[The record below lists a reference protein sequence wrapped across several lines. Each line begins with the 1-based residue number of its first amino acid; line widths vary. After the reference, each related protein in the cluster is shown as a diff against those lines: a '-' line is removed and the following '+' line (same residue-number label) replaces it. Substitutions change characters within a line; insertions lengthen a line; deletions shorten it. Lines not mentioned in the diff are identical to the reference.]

1 VILQGG
7 LKGFY
12 CVKIKKYLNM
22 NLLEKFNQSKARKEL
37 PKFKVGDTVRV
48 FYKIKE
54 GDKERLQSFEGL
66 VIARKHGKSV
76 GATFTV
82 RKVVDGIGVERIF
95 PIHSSKIGR
104 VEIVKTSKVRRAKIY
119 FVRQKSKK
127 MKTVVAV
134 GKEKTGIDKK
144 EAPDA
149 TEGE

>member
-1 VILQGG
+1 
-7 LKGFY
+7 
-12 CVKIKKYLNM
+12 M
-22 NLLEKFNQSKARKEL
+22 NLLEKFNQDRTRKEL
-37 PKFKVGDTVRV
+37 PKFKVGDTIRV

-66 VIARKHGKSV
+66 VIARKHGKGI

-95 PIHSSKIGR
+95 PIHSSKIGK

-134 GKEKTGIDKK
+134 GKEKTGADKK
-144 EAPDA
+144 EVPDT
-149 TEGE
+149 TENE

>member
-1 VILQGG
+1 
-7 LKGFY
+7 
-12 CVKIKKYLNM
+12 M
-22 NLLEKFNQSKARKEL
+22 NLLEKFNQDKARKEL
-37 PKFKVGDTVRV
+37 PKFKVGDTIRV

-95 PIHSSKIGR
+95 PIHSSKIGK

-134 GKEKTGIDKK
+134 GKEKVVADKK
-144 EAPDA
+144 EVPDA
-149 TEGE
+149 TKNE

>member
-1 VILQGG
+1 MDLLQ
-7 LKGFY
+7 
-12 CVKIKKYLNM
+12 
-22 NLLEKFNQSKARKEL
+22 KFNQDRVRKEL
-37 PKFKVGDTVRV
+37 PKFKVGNTIRV

-76 GATFTV
+76 GGTFTV

-95 PIHSSKIGR
+95 PIHSSKIGK

-127 MKTVVAV
+127 MKTLVTTGTEKEVV
-134 GKEKTGIDKK
+134 ETTNSDSDKT
-144 EAPDA
+144 E
-149 TEGE
+149 TE

>member
-1 VILQGG
+1 MFLQ
-7 LKGFY
+7 
-12 CVKIKKYLNM
+12 
-22 NLLEKFNQSKARKEL
+22 E
-37 PKFKVGDTVRV
+37 
-48 FYKIKE
+48 KE

-66 VIARKHGKSV
+66 VIARKHGKGI

-95 PIHSSKIGR
+95 PIHSSKIGK

-134 GKEKTGIDKK
+134 GKEKTGADKK
-144 EAPDA
+144 EVPDT
-149 TEGE
+149 TENE

>member
-1 VILQGG
+1 
-7 LKGFY
+7 
-12 CVKIKKYLNM
+12 M
-22 NLLEKFNQSKARKEL
+22 NLLEKFNQDRTRKEL
-37 PKFKVGDTVRV
+37 PKFKVGDTIRV

-66 VIARKHGKSV
+66 VIARKHGKGI

-95 PIHSSKIGR
+95 PIHSSKICK

-134 GKEKTGIDKK
+134 GKEKTGADKK
-144 EAPDA
+144 EVPDT
-149 TEGE
+149 TENE